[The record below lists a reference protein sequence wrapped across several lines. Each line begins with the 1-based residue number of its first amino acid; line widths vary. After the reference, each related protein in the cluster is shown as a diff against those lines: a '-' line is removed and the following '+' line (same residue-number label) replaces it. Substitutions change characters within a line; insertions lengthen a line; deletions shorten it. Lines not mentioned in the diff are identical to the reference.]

1 MEEVN
6 KEVDTHQ
13 LPQCWTPKI
22 SLIPLSVAE
31 QAKERQRPSPT
42 QVFEFSNRHGS
53 MLGQYVYDYPG
64 SENKWNLEL
73 RYPKLIW
80 EIIPLEIDII
90 DIIGCVLSQ
99 LTEVPANCDR
109 RSPNKHH
116 TILFFTNYRV
126 IQGYCAHDSTEL
138 QKFHV
143 LIQLD
148 LEFRRSQVDD
158 RLNGQTY
165 EEFTRAAFDN
175 IYHCLIWEQVFPC
188 NPEMDALS
196 PRDVNTN
203 IRTKPVVQKAPP
215 AKLPREKDHPPPPP
229 SEVPEPPCS
238 DRKNGSIYK
247 TGRCL
252 GKGGFAIC
260 YEGQLKGTR
269 KKYALKIVKSHMS
282 QKKMEQKFQTELQ
295 IHSKMNHPNIVR
307 FHRAFSHDQCTYIAM
322 ELCPNASLMD
332 MVKKRKYLTEPEVRF
347 YTVQIAGAIKY
358 MHARGIIHRD
368 LKMGNI
374 FLDKDMNVK
383 IGDFGLAAL
392 LMSNKDMAAC
402 RRTTLCGTPNY
413 IAPEILSK
421 NNGGHDHAVDIW
433 SLGIIIFAMLT
444 GKPPF
449 QSATADE
456 IYRRAKERE
465 YTWPQ
470 HFVEAN
476 MISPE
481 IQDLVSTM
489 LQDAEER
496 PHPDVIVQHP
506 FFTCGWMPQ
515 VEEMSADLLED
526 PPRPDQFPSVVIKPG
541 RPNPYA
547 RSLKKLCIKCE
558 VGPWTPKKQYTSLYK
573 ECALEEKA
581 GLTPH
586 VPLVE
591 GVVYRPYAEW
601 VREQEQQGAEEKA
614 ATELEASSTVVE
626 SLIADIAGSTLGPL
640 AKKPISQR
648 TISQRA
654 VSQSFAAQQRV
665 KDQSSN
671 SATIRGVLP
680 RRPTQ
685 RETKVRDP
693 PSNTTTEIKPRG
705 ILKAKAIPS
714 VPQISSEAEGR
725 LAANLVDELQ
735 KADEERKSQEL
746 KKQQSTKNVVSLFG
760 PQEKLEWLPGSKPD
774 HILEALQRLQVEL
787 DRALNSRSIA
797 ATPKSRP
804 ATPAIV
810 VKWVDYTNKY
820 GLGYILSNGSVGCV
834 FRETPAGS
842 PESEDNV
849 IAPSCIVIR
858 DGERHLANRTNKS
871 YVNRHQIVPI
881 SGPNV
886 EFYESK
892 GERGMLRGSVPAKT
906 YRVAENEGRPGRLP
920 LGVDSFDNRKRE
932 KICLWKKFGNY
943 MFAYGR
949 DAEYPYESWTAG
961 QNPEATVNST
971 VITFYQRWGDVGCW
985 GFSDG
990 HFQFNF
996 PDHTKVV
1003 LSADGFWCDFYHLS
1017 FECARELTEKGTLP
1031 TTALDE
1037 RQHLS
1042 YPLQTLLNFM
1052 AKPSRAAKTTLRK
1065 RPEIDPMIQGLPQA
1079 NDFRRKVE
1087 FIRCAVKEWVHNGG
1101 LGISD
1106 MEPKTRLRWMG
1117 YREVYDDKKLKH
1129 VWTTVGG
1136 RKGDERRVAWYDP
1149 RKPQEVIYDAEV
1161 NGVMVE

>member
-6 KEVDTHQ
+6 IHKLSQH
-13 LPQCWTPKI
+13 WTPKI
-22 SLIPLSVAE
+22 SVVALSDAE
-31 QAKERQRPSPT
+31 EAAKRQRPSST
-42 QVFEFSNRHGS
+42 QISEFSNRHGF
-53 MLGQYVYDYPG
+53 MLGRFVYGHPG
-64 SENKWNLEL
+64 CADKGHLEL
-73 RYPKLIW
+73 HYPKLVW
-80 EIIPLEIDII
+80 EIVPLEIEIL
-90 DIIGCVLSQ
+90 DIIGCILSRFSS
-99 LTEVPANCDR
+99 LSANCDR
-109 RSPNKHH
+109 MSPKNQHAV
-116 TILFFTNYRV
+116 LFFTDYRT
-126 IQGYCAHDSTEL
+126 IQAYCAHEDTEL
-138 QKFHV
+138 KKFHEV
-143 LIQLD
+143 IQLD
-148 LEFRRSQVDD
+148 LEYRRLQVDE
-158 RLNGQTY
+158 RFKEQTY
-165 EEFTRAAFDN
+165 EQFTKTAFKT
-175 IYHCLIWEQVFPC
+175 IYRYLIWEQEFPC
-188 NPEMDALS
+188 DEEMDALS

-203 IRTKPVVQKAPP
+203 IRTKTAVQKTAPP
-215 AKLPREKDHPPPPP
+215 TKLAREKDHPPPPP

-238 DRKNGSIYK
+238 DRKDGSIYK

-269 KKYALKIVKSHMS
+269 KRYALKIVKSHMS

-307 FHRAFSHDQCTYIAM
+307 FYRAFSHDQCTYIAM
-322 ELCPNASLMD
+322 ELCPNGSLMD

-470 HFVEAN
+470 HFVSAN

-496 PHPDVIVQHP
+496 PHPDIIVQHP

-526 PPRPDQFPSVVIKPG
+526 PPRPDQFPSVVVKPG
-541 RPNPYA
+541 KPNPYA

-581 GLTPH
+581 GLTPN
-586 VPLVE
+586 VPLAE
-591 GVVYRPYAEW
+591 GIVYRPYSEY
-601 VREQEQQGAEEKA
+601 VREQNQQSVEEKA
-614 ATELEASSTVVE
+614 ATEMEASSTVVDSLVSDLAE
-626 SLIADIAGSTLGPL
+626 SSLAPL
-640 AKKPISQR
+640 AKKPLSQR
-648 TISQRA
+648 TVSQRVA
-654 VSQSFAAQQRV
+654 SQSFAAQQRI
-665 KDQSSN
+665 KDQPLSTN
-671 SATIRGVLP
+671 PLRGALP
-680 RRPTQ
+680 RRPIQ
-685 RETKVRDP
+685 RETNTREP
-693 PSNTTTEIKPRG
+693 ASNTTAETKPPRS
-705 ILKAKAIPS
+705 ILKTKAIPS

-725 LAANLVDELQ
+725 LAADLVDELQ

-746 KKQQSTKNVVSLFG
+746 KKKQSTKKIVSLFS

-774 HILEALQRLQVEL
+774 HILEGLQRLQVEL

-804 ATPAIV
+804 ITPAIV

-858 DGERHLANRTNKS
+858 DGERHLANRTNKL
-871 YVNRHQIVPI
+871 YAHRHQIIPI

-892 GERGMLRGSVPAKT
+892 GERGMIRGSVPAKT
-906 YRVAENEGRPGRLP
+906 YRVAESPEGRPGRLP

-1017 FECARELTEKGTLP
+1017 FECARELTENGTLP

-1052 AKPSRAAKTTLRK
+1052 AKPSRAVKPTSRK

-1087 FIRCAVKEWVHNGG
+1087 FIRCAVKEWVQNGG

-1117 YREVYDDKKLKH
+1117 HREIYDDKKLKH

-1136 RKGDERRVAWYDP
+1136 RRGDERRVAWYDP
-1149 RKPQEVIYDAEV
+1149 RNPQEVIFDAEV

>member
-6 KEVDTHQ
+6 KGVNTHQ

-31 QAKERQRPSPT
+31 QAKERQRPSPI

-64 SENKWNLEL
+64 SENKWHLEL
-73 RYPKLIW
+73 RYSKLIW
-80 EIIPLEIDII
+80 EIIPLEIDVI

-99 LTEVPANCDR
+99 LTEFPANCDR
-109 RSPNKHH
+109 RSPTNHH
-116 TILFFTNYRV
+116 TILFFTNYRI
-126 IQGYCAHDSTEL
+126 IQGYCAHDGTEL
-138 QKFHV
+138 QTFHV

-165 EEFTRAAFDN
+165 EEFTRAAFEN
-175 IYHCLIWEQVFPC
+175 IYHCLIWEQVFSC

-215 AKLPREKDHPPPPP
+215 AKPPREKDHPPPPP

-470 HFVEAN
+470 HFVDAN

-591 GVVYRPYAEW
+591 GIVYRPYAEW
-601 VREQEQQGAEEKA
+601 VREQEQQSAEEKA
-614 ATELEASSTVVE
+614 ATELEASGTVVE

-648 TISQRA
+648 TVSQRTVSQRA

-671 SATIRGVLP
+671 SATIRGALP
-680 RRPTQ
+680 DGQP
-685 RETKVRDP
+685 REKL
-693 PSNTTTEIKPRG
+693 N

-804 ATPAIV
+804 TTPAIV

-906 YRVAENEGRPGRLP
+906 YRVSENEGRPGRLP

-949 DAEYPYESWTAG
+949 DSEYPYESWTAG

-1065 RPEIDPMIQGLPQA
+1065 RPEIDPMIQGLPKQT
-1079 NDFRRKVE
+1079 
-1087 FIRCAVKEWVHNGG
+1087 I
-1101 LGISD
+1101 LGEKLSLSD
-1106 MEPKTRLRWMG
+1106 VQLKSGWMG

-1149 RKPQEVIYDAEV
+1149 RKPQEVIYDAEI

>member
-1 MEEVN
+1 ME
-6 KEVDTHQ
+6 
-13 LPQCWTPKI
+13 
-22 SLIPLSVAE
+22 
-31 QAKERQRPSPT
+31 
-42 QVFEFSNRHGS
+42 
-53 MLGQYVYDYPG
+53 
-64 SENKWNLEL
+64 
-73 RYPKLIW
+73 
-80 EIIPLEIDII
+80 
-90 DIIGCVLSQ
+90 
-99 LTEVPANCDR
+99 
-109 RSPNKHH
+109 
-116 TILFFTNYRV
+116 
-126 IQGYCAHDSTEL
+126 
-138 QKFHV
+138 KFHE

-148 LEFRRSQVDD
+148 LEFRRLQVDNKC
-158 RLNGQTY
+158 NGQTY
-165 EEFTRAAFDN
+165 EQFTEAAFIN
-175 IYHCLIWEQVFPC
+175 INHYLIWVQEFPL
-188 NPEMDALS
+188 NEEMEALS

-203 IRTKPVVQKAPP
+203 IRTKPMAQKAPP
-215 AKLPREKDHPPPPP
+215 PAKLAREKDHPPPPP

-307 FHRAFSHDQCTYIAM
+307 FHRAFSYDQCTYIAM

-470 HFVEAN
+470 HFVAAN

-586 VPLVE
+586 VPLAE
-591 GVVYRPYAEW
+591 DIVYRPYAEW
-601 VREQEQQGAEEKA
+601 IREQNEQNIEEKTA
-614 ATELEASSTVVE
+614 IEPEVSSTVVE
-626 SLIADIAGSTLGPL
+626 SLIADIAESTLAPL

-648 TISQRA
+648 TVSQRA

-665 KDQSSN
+665 KDQPSN
-671 SATIRGVLP
+671 TATIRGALP
-680 RRPTQ
+680 RRPNQ
-685 RETKVRDP
+685 REAKLRETP
-693 PSNTTTEIKPRG
+693 TNTITEIKPRG
-705 ILKAKAIPS
+705 ILKTKAIPS

-725 LAANLVDELQ
+725 LAADLVDELK
-735 KADEERKSQEL
+735 KADEERKTQEL
-746 KKQQSTKNVVSLFG
+746 KKQHSTKKVVSLFS

-774 HILEALQRLQVEL
+774 HILEGLQRLQVEL

-797 ATPKSRP
+797 PTPKSRP

-871 YVNRHQIVPI
+871 YVHRHQIIPI

-906 YRVAENEGRPGRLP
+906 YRVTESTEGRPGRLP
-920 LGVDSFDNRKRE
+920 LGVDAFDNRKRE

-961 QNPEATVNST
+961 QNPEATVNGT

-1031 TTALDE
+1031 STALDE

-1052 AKPSRAAKTTLRK
+1052 AKPTRTAKPTIRK

-1117 YREVYDDKKLKH
+1117 YREIYDDKKLKH

-1136 RKGDERRVAWYDP
+1136 RNGDERRVAWYDP
-1149 RKPQEVIYDAEV
+1149 RKPQEVIFDAEV

>member
-1 MEEVN
+1 
-6 KEVDTHQ
+6 
-13 LPQCWTPKI
+13 
-22 SLIPLSVAE
+22 
-31 QAKERQRPSPT
+31 
-42 QVFEFSNRHGS
+42 
-53 MLGQYVYDYPG
+53 
-64 SENKWNLEL
+64 
-73 RYPKLIW
+73 
-80 EIIPLEIDII
+80 
-90 DIIGCVLSQ
+90 
-99 LTEVPANCDR
+99 
-109 RSPNKHH
+109 
-116 TILFFTNYRV
+116 
-126 IQGYCAHDSTEL
+126 
-138 QKFHV
+138 
-143 LIQLD
+143 
-148 LEFRRSQVDD
+148 
-158 RLNGQTY
+158 
-165 EEFTRAAFDN
+165 
-175 IYHCLIWEQVFPC
+175 
-188 NPEMDALS
+188 MDALS

-203 IRTKPVVQKAPP
+203 IRTKPAVQKPAPP
-215 AKLPREKDHPPPPP
+215 TKLAREKDHPPPPP

-238 DRKNGSIYK
+238 DRKDGSIYK

-260 YEGQLKGTR
+260 YEGLLKGTR

-470 HFVEAN
+470 HFVSAN

-496 PHPDVIVQHP
+496 PHPDIIVQHP

-526 PPRPDQFPSVVIKPG
+526 PPRPDQFPSIVVKPG
-541 RPNPYA
+541 KPNPYA

-581 GLTPH
+581 GLTPN
-586 VPLVE
+586 VPLAE
-591 GVVYRPYAEW
+591 GIVYRPYSEY
-601 VREQEQQGAEEKA
+601 VREQNQQNIDEKA
-614 ATELEASSTVVE
+614 ATEMEASSTVVDSLVSDVAE
-626 SLIADIAGSTLGPL
+626 SSIAPL
-640 AKKPISQR
+640 AKKPVSQR
-648 TISQRA
+648 TVSQRA
-654 VSQSFAAQQRV
+654 ASQSFAAQQRI
-665 KDQSSN
+665 KDQPLNTAS
-671 SATIRGVLP
+671 IRGALP
-680 RRPTQ
+680 RRPIQ
-685 RETKVRDP
+685 REA
-693 PSNTTTEIKPRG
+693 NTREPAINTITEIKPRS
-705 ILKAKAIPS
+705 ILKTKAIPS

-725 LAANLVDELQ
+725 LAADMVDELQ

-746 KKQQSTKNVVSLFG
+746 KKKQSTKKVVSLFS

-774 HILEALQRLQVEL
+774 HILEGLQRLQVEL

-797 ATPKSRP
+797 STPKSRP
-804 ATPAIV
+804 TTPAIV

-871 YVNRHQIVPI
+871 YANRHQIIPI

-892 GERGMLRGSVPAKT
+892 GERGMIRGSVPAKT
-906 YRVAENEGRPGRLP
+906 YRVAESPEGRPGRLP
-920 LGVDSFDNRKRE
+920 LGIDSFDNRKRE

-1017 FECARELTEKGTLP
+1017 FECARELTENGTLP
-1031 TTALDE
+1031 TNALDE

-1052 AKPSRAAKTTLRK
+1052 AKPSRAVKPTTRK

-1087 FIRCAVKEWVHNGG
+1087 FIRSAVKEWVQNGG

-1117 YREVYDDKKLKH
+1117 HREIYDDKKLKH

-1136 RKGDERRVAWYDP
+1136 RRGDERRVAWYDP
-1149 RKPQEVIYDAEV
+1149 RNPQEVIFDAEV

>member
-1 MEEVN
+1 M
-6 KEVDTHQ
+6 
-13 LPQCWTPKI
+13 
-22 SLIPLSVAE
+22 
-31 QAKERQRPSPT
+31 
-42 QVFEFSNRHGS
+42 
-53 MLGQYVYDYPG
+53 
-64 SENKWNLEL
+64 
-73 RYPKLIW
+73 W
-80 EIIPLEIDII
+80 EIIPLELEIL
-90 DIIGCVLSQ
+90 DIIGCVLSRFSSSS
-99 LTEVPANCDR
+99 AKRDR
-109 RSPNKHH
+109 KSPKNQHAV
-116 TILFFTNYRV
+116 LFFTDYRT
-126 IQGYCAHDSTEL
+126 IQAYCAHDGTEL
-138 QKFHV
+138 KSFHEA
-143 LIQLD
+143 IQLD
-148 LEFRRSQVDD
+148 LEFRRLQIDEDS
-158 RLNGQTY
+158 NGQIY
-165 EEFTRAAFDN
+165 ARFTKTAFKN
-175 IYHCLIWEQVFPC
+175 IHPCLIWEQEFPC
-188 NPEMDALS
+188 NEEMDALS

-203 IRTKPVVQKAPP
+203 IRTKPAVQKAAPQP
-215 AKLPREKDHPPPPP
+215 SYQEKRITLHH
-229 SEVPEPPCS
+229 
-238 DRKNGSIYK
+238 RL

-260 YEGQLKGTR
+260 YEGLLKGTR

-282 QKKMEQKFQTELQ
+282 QKKMEQKVGL
-295 IHSKMNHPNIVR
+295 MALVNP
-307 FHRAFSHDQCTYIAM
+307 M

-433 SLGIIIFAMLT
+433 SMGIIIFAMLT

-470 HFVEAN
+470 HFVE
-476 MISPE
+476 
-481 IQDLVSTM
+481 
-489 LQDAEER
+489 
-496 PHPDVIVQHP
+496 
-506 FFTCGWMPQ
+506 
-515 VEEMSADLLED
+515 EMSGDLLED
-526 PPRPDQFPSVVIKPG
+526 PPRPDQFPSIVVKPG
-541 RPNPYA
+541 KPNPYA

-581 GLTPH
+581 GLTPN
-586 VPLVE
+586 VPLAE
-591 GVVYRPYAEW
+591 GIVYRPYSEY
-601 VREQEQQGAEEKA
+601 VREQNQQNIDEKA
-614 ATELEASSTVVE
+614 ATEMEASTTVVD
-626 SLIADIAGSTLGPL
+626 SLASDLAEASIAPL
-640 AKKPISQR
+640 AKKPVSQR
-648 TISQRA
+648 TVSQRA
-654 VSQSFAAQQRV
+654 ASQSFAAQQRI
-665 KDQSSN
+665 KDQPLNTAS
-671 SATIRGVLP
+671 IRGALP
-680 RRPTQ
+680 RRPIQ
-685 RETKVRDP
+685 REANTREP
-693 PSNTTTEIKPRG
+693 AITTTTEIKPRS
-705 ILKAKAIPS
+705 ILKTKAIPS

-725 LAANLVDELQ
+725 LAADMVDELQ

-746 KKQQSTKNVVSLFG
+746 KKKQSTKKVVSLFS

-774 HILEALQRLQVEL
+774 HILEGLQRLQVEL

-804 ATPAIV
+804 TTPAIV

-871 YVNRHQIVPI
+871 YANRHQIIPI

-892 GERGMLRGSVPAKT
+892 GERGMIRGSVPAKT
-906 YRVAENEGRPGRLP
+906 YRVAESPEGRPGRLP
-920 LGVDSFDNRKRE
+920 LGIDSFDNRKRE

-1003 LSADGFWCDFYHLS
+1003 LSADGFWS
-1017 FECARELTEKGTLP
+1017 VESIKP
-1031 TTALDE
+1031 TT
-1037 RQHLS
+1037 
-1042 YPLQTLLNFM
+1042 
-1052 AKPSRAAKTTLRK
+1052 RK

-1087 FIRCAVKEWVHNGG
+1087 FIRSVVKEWVQNGG

-1117 YREVYDDKKLKH
+1117 HREIYDDKKLKH

-1136 RKGDERRVAWYDP
+1136 RRGDERRVAWYDP
-1149 RKPQEVIYDAEV
+1149 RNPQEVIFDAEV